1 MTPEH
6 DFFQQDQQQ
15 WFEEFVDA
23 ELSEMLTDTNPH
35 PQKFEF
41 DDIPF

>member
-1 MTPEH
+1 MTPER

-15 WFEEFVDA
+15 WFEEFVDT
-23 ELSEMLTDTNPH
+23 ELSEMFQDTNPH